1 MSGSSRC
8 TESNLGDDE
17 IPERPYRAYTFKP
30 TNEPGKF
37 ELRGSEKALPEDA
50 GLYQEQGI

>member
-1 MSGSSRC
+1 MSGSSRR

-17 IPERPYRAYTFKP
+17 IPEWPHRAYTLKP

-37 ELRGSEKALPEDA
+37 EPRGSEKALPEDA
-50 GLYQEQGI
+50 GLYSEQGI